1 MPLSIALASADLA
14 ERLITTLMPVVLVK
28 AASMSSSAFFIDTAA
43 YTVTVLSCACAGRAA
58 VRAKSSAR
66 AVHLSMAI
74 LMQTSKGFLA
84 CLGRLC
90 AMCFGRFWHF
100 SSNRCNAQFRELSE
114 VQRTCHEPVGRIS
127 PTKMTHGGHLDGG
140 RVKATDS
147 WAIADS
153 VC

>member
-1 MPLSIALASADLA
+1 MPLSIALASAELT
-14 ERLITTLMPVVLVK
+14 ERLIATLMPVVLVK

-74 LMQTSKGFLA
+74 LVQTSKCFLA

-90 AMCFGRFWHF
+90 AMCFGRFWHKAGVLRRRLKRRF
-100 SSNRCNAQFRELSE
+100 LAPTDLRPELE
-114 VQRTCHEPVGRIS
+114 DV
-127 PTKMTHGGHLDGG
+127 
-140 RVKATDS
+140 
-147 WAIADS
+147 
-153 VC
+153 

>member
-1 MPLSIALASADLA
+1 MPLSIALASAELA

-43 YTVTVLSCACAGRAA
+43 YTATVLSCACAGRAA

-84 CLGRLC
+84 CLGRLLL
-90 AMCFGRFWHF
+90 FWQ
-100 SSNRCNAQFRELSE
+100 A
-114 VQRTCHEPVGRIS
+114 RTD
-127 PTKMTHGGHLDGG
+127 LF
-140 RVKATDS
+140 
-147 WAIADS
+147 
-153 VC
+153 

>member
-74 LMQTSKGFLA
+74 LVQTSRALPWFESYA
-84 CLGRLC
+84 RPRLDHQHVPAKC
-90 AMCFGRFWHF
+90 GLTRK
-100 SSNRCNAQFRELSE
+100 L
-114 VQRTCHEPVGRIS
+114 
-127 PTKMTHGGHLDGG
+127 
-140 RVKATDS
+140 
-147 WAIADS
+147 
-153 VC
+153 